1 MIRIIGL
8 SSFVRTKVVL
18 SIMAIALLSIGCD
31 DTTDTLGSSLTNSVD
46 KFDVLTDTFDVKT
59 SSYAVG
65 AVVSRSPYTYV
76 GHIVD
81 PETGTYVTGSYTTQ
95 FAILEKMNDV
105 SLFPEK
111 DSISSLDKDRNIVAD
126 SCHLKIYLNNSVGD
140 SLNPMRITAYEL
152 AKPVEEG
159 RIYYTNFDP
168 EQEGLLRT
176 DANAI
181 RKNKIYTPLDLNLS
195 DSLRQLVIN
204 KTNMQ
209 SITIPLNDEYV
220 AQDGTVYKNY
230 GTYLMRMFFE
240 HPEYYKNS
248 YQFAHN
254 VCPGFYIK
262 STDGKGVMSEVYL
275 TELHIYYRYLSED
288 SIYDAL
294 TYLSGTEEVMQTT
307 TFKNDQ
313 SKIDVLADSTTCTY
327 LKTPAG
333 IFTEVELPVE
343 DIMNGHMRDSLSSA
357 RIVFQSINNQMDD
370 NTFGEPT
377 YLLMLPK
384 DSLQSFFEN
393 KDTPDSEKS
402 FLATYN
408 SSYNTYTYNNISS
421 LVTAMYQSKLTG
433 NTSADWNKVLLI
445 PVMVETNG
453 STSNSITRVAH
464 EMALKSTRL
473 VGGIN
478 NSRNAIRIS
487 IIYNKFLKD

>member
-1 MIRIIGL
+1 
-8 SSFVRTKVVL
+8 
-18 SIMAIALLSIGCD
+18 
-31 DTTDTLGSSLTNSVD
+31 
-46 KFDVLTDTFDVKT
+46 
-59 SSYAVG
+59 
-65 AVVSRSPYTYV
+65 
-76 GHIVD
+76 
-81 PETGTYVTGSYTTQ
+81 
-95 FAILEKMNDV
+95 
-105 SLFPEK
+105 
-111 DSISSLDKDRNIVAD
+111 
-126 SCHLKIYLNNSVGD
+126 
-140 SLNPMRITAYEL
+140 
-152 AKPVEEG
+152 
-159 RIYYTNFDP
+159 
-168 EQEGLLRT
+168 
-176 DANAI
+176 
-181 RKNKIYTPLDLNLS
+181 
-195 DSLRQLVIN
+195 
-204 KTNMQ
+204 
-209 SITIPLNDEYV
+209 
-220 AQDGTVYKNY
+220 
-230 GTYLMRMFFE
+230 
-240 HPEYYKNS
+240 
-248 YQFAHN
+248 
-254 VCPGFYIK
+254 
-262 STDGKGVMSEVYL
+262 
-275 TELHIYYRYLSED
+275 
-288 SIYDAL
+288 
-294 TYLSGTEEVMQTT
+294 MQTT

-333 IFTEVELPVE
+333 IFTAVELPIE